1 MLKINQALLNHLFK
15 EASINPR
22 KRINH
27 NFHSS
32 YDDPV
37 QRMLNCIE
45 PGSYFRPHK
54 HSNPPKREVFIIL
67 QGKAIVIQFDD
78 NGNITDQIILN
89 PKTRNYGVEIPE
101 NTFHTLVILKPTVVY
116 ELKDGP
122 YSPIDDKDFANWAPA
137 TDDEHSQKYIQSL
150 MNQLN
155 L

>member
-1 MLKINQALLNHLFK
+1 MLKINQPLLNNLFK
-15 EASINPR
+15 ETSINPR

-54 HSNPPKREVFIIL
+54 HSNPSKREVFIIL
-67 QGKAIVIQFDD
+67 QGEAVVIQFEDS
-78 NGNITDQIILN
+78 GNINDYIILDSR
-89 PKTRNYGVEIPE
+89 KKSYGIEIPE
-101 NTFHTLVILKPTVVY
+101 NSFHTLIVIKPTVVY

-122 YSPIDDKDFANWAPA
+122 YSPIDDKDFAPWAPI
-137 TDDEHSQKYIQSL
+137 DNLEGEKFN
-150 MNQLN
+150 NQLIKLIN
-155 L
+155 E